1 MSSIDSI
8 RAMLPQTSSE
18 LKEGLEKAGKNL
30 GKIASVG
37 EGFVLATAKTV
48 AAIATKVEE
57 FVFENK
63 EAAVY
68 TGSLFFG
75 VAAECDLMGPLTV
88 VVVGLAIGKVVSQLK
103 SDCIEDAKDGALS
116 ELRVIYPANI
126 AEDGSTIEL
135 DDFEFILEHQDEF
148 DSLVRSQQSVYSDDL
163 SALAKA
169 NVFVATLL
177 KGALPLLGYG
187 VPLFAGLVPPA
198 ALSSTIISVV
208 LSSTLAARTANY
220 FRNSFN

>member
-8 RAMLPQTSSE
+8 RAMLPQTSGV
-18 LKEGLEKAGKNL
+18 LKDGLEKAGKGLVRVAN
-30 GKIASVG
+30 VG

-75 VAAECDLMGPLTV
+75 VAAECDLMGSLTV
-88 VVVGLAIGKVVSQLK
+88 VVVGLASGKVVSQLE
-103 SDCIEDAKDGALS
+103 SDCIEDAENEALA
-116 ELRVIYPANI
+116 ELRVLHPASI
-126 AEDGSTIEL
+126 AEDGSIVEL
-135 DDFEFILEHQDEF
+135 DDLEFTLEHQSEF
-148 DSLVRSQQSVYSDDL
+148 DSLVDSKRSAYSDDL
-163 SALAKA
+163 SALAKT

-187 VPLFAGLVPPA
+187 VPLFAGLVPA
-198 ALSSTIISVV
+198 ATLSSTIISVV